1 MKPKSRALLFGSS
14 SLTYLF
20 PHYCTRLSVRWQE
33 LYDVRG
39 QLEKTRDTVEEQ
51 DRQLI
56 ERATLADRLAQ
67 QINDKQH
74 VIDEQQKVR
83 RAIYN
88 ALFRK
93 TSNPFLCFP
102 FVCVMRVMTN
112 RKYHFCKTSNSSPFL
127 CFSFVCVIR
136 VMTNRKIE
144 SWGNIF
150 KQLGK
155 KTTLQLFD
163 SCFHSPLFSA
173 VFFAVQ

>member
-1 MKPKSRALLFGSS
+1 ML
-14 SLTYLF
+14 
-20 PHYCTRLSVRWQE
+20 QE

-74 VIDEQQKVR
+74 VIDEQQKVWQ
-83 RAIYN
+83 AIYN

-93 TSNPFLCFP
+93 TLNPFLCFS

-112 RKYHFCKTSNSSPFL
+112 RKYHICK
-127 CFSFVCVIR
+127 
-136 VMTNRKIE
+136 K
-144 SWGNIF
+144 
-150 KQLGK
+150 
-155 KTTLQLFD
+155 
-163 SCFHSPLFSA
+163 
-173 VFFAVQ
+173 